1 MAFNSRENEPFW
13 SQQRETLPFNWLDD
27 MGVQNSARTV
37 HRLNAEE
44 MKSAYSLVEKLKW
57 NSPVKK
63 IAETLLNQPGRTLDS
78 LQPLIHALIRPHRTS
93 WRERQ
98 VAAWALGRAPLN
110 TAQKAFAAET
120 LVQLLECRLERDVL
134 VRMKGAFWKMLPF
147 NFLALAFVDSIRGP
161 NPEAFL
167 GSLFLYPL
175 FYFYTAFRDNVD
187 SVCVRSTA
195 AVALGHLAQPE
206 SLDVLAYCLFQTNRY
221 FPLVSQWSIRE
232 RACQALPSVL
242 AEITSEH
249 YGRYKL
255 ETIQSLSRALNNQD
269 DQLVISIL
277 MAFRYIGD
285 RSTLTVVQKLAIGSG
300 RAAKDNRIREA
311 ANAALPLILARV
323 EHENNPHTLLRAS
336 AAPVAPHDQ
345 LLRSLGTE
353 PVPDPLSLLRA
364 AGDNSSPPTPRENAL
379 IIDILSNLEQSG
391 DSRAL
396 PYVEK
401 IAMNGE
407 ASANVRQAAEGCLPA
422 LRAHAE
428 IDSVLLPPR
437 LSVELENQQLNIQL
451 GQNMGDSC

>member
-1 MAFNSRENEPFW
+1 MAFHSGENEPFW
-13 SQQRETLPFNWLDD
+13 SQQREALPFNWLDD
-27 MGVQNSARTV
+27 MGAQNNARAV

-63 IAETLLNQPGRTLDS
+63 IAEMLLNQPGRAPDS
-78 LQPLIHALIRPHRTS
+78 IQPLIHALIRPNRTS

-110 TAQKAFAAET
+110 AAQRAFASET
-120 LVQLLECRLERDVL
+120 LVQLMECRLERDVSG
-134 VRMKGAFWKMLPF
+134 RFKRAFWKMLPF
-147 NFLALAFVDSIRGP
+147 SILLMAMADSRGAT
-161 NPEAFL
+161 PETVFF
-167 GSLFLYPL
+167 GVCLYPL
-175 FYFYTAFRDNVD
+175 AYLYTASRDNIA

-195 AVALGHLAQPE
+195 AVALGHLSQPE
-206 SLDVLAYCLFQTNRY
+206 SVDVLAYSLFQTNHY
-221 FPLVSQWSIRE
+221 FPLISQWSIKE
-232 RACQALPSVL
+232 RAVQALIPVL
-242 AEITSEH
+242 ASLNSEH
-249 YGRYKL
+249 YGRFKS
-255 ETIQSLSRALNNQD
+255 ETIQYLTRALNNQD
-269 DQLVISIL
+269 DQLAVAIL

-285 RSTLTVVQKLAIGSG
+285 RSTIPAVQKLASGSG

-311 ANAALPLILARV
+311 ANIALPLIMTRV
-323 EHENNPHTLLRAS
+323 ENENNPHTLLRGS
-336 AAPVAPHDQ
+336 TAPVAPHDQ

-391 DSRAL
+391 DVRAL

-401 IAMNGE
+401 IAANGG
-407 ASANVRQAAEGCLPA
+407 ASANVRQAAEGCLPT

-428 IDSVLLPPR
+428 IDSVMLPPR
-437 LSVELENQQLNIQL
+437 LPVELEKEQINIQL
-451 GQNMGDSC
+451 GQNPNDMD